1 MDAALTV
8 TLLNFAYQGL
18 VLALVVLGLG
28 IVFGMLGVMNMA
40 HGEFLMIG
48 AYCAVAA
55 QNAGLS
61 VLWGAALAVPVCGV
75 LGCLTHYVLIR
86 RLYNRPFD
94 TLLATWGLSILLRKL
109 VELVYGRGYQNVEPP
124 VSGGISV
131 FGVEYPGYRLFLIAS
146 IVVLFAMLVL
156 WYWRSSTGAR
166 LRAMIGNPTLAQAV
180 GIDTNRLACAAFM
193 CGVISAG
200 VAGAL
205 LAPMVRVAPGMGLD
219 YLLNSFFVL
228 VVGGLGSLAGLAAG
242 TGIVSGTQLLFAT
255 LFDQTSG
262 YLAVLGISI
271 IFLWLKPDGLISRR

>member
-124 VSGGISV
+124 VSGGIPV
-131 FGVEYPGYRLFLIAS
+131 FGVEYPGYRLFLIAA

-166 LRAMIGNPTLAQAV
+166 LRAMIGNPILAQAV

>member
-8 TLLNFAYQGL
+8 SLLNLAYQGL

-55 QNAGLS
+55 QSAGLPI
-61 VLWGAALAVPVCGV
+61 LWGAALAVLVCGA
-75 LGCLTHYVLIR
+75 LGWLTHYALIR
-86 RLYNRPFD
+86 QLYDRPFD

-109 VELVYGRGYQNVEPP
+109 VELVYGRGYQNVEPS
-124 VSGGISV
+124 VSGSV
-131 FGVEYPGYRLFLIAS
+131 ALLGVEYPAYRLLLMAFIL
-146 IVVLFAMLVL
+146 VLFAALVL
-156 WYWRSSTGAR
+156 WYWRSPTGAR
-166 LRAMIGNPTLAQAV
+166 LRAMIGNPVLAQAV
-180 GIDTNRLACAAFM
+180 GIDTNRLACVAFM

-200 VAGAL
+200 IAGAL
-205 LAPMVRVAPGMGLD
+205 LAPMVRVEPGMGLD

-228 VVGGLGSLAGLAAG
+228 VVGGLGSLLGLAAG
-242 TGIVSGTQLLFAT
+242 TGIVSGTQVLFAT

-262 YLAVLGISI
+262 YLGVLGISI
-271 IFLWLKPDGLISRR
+271 LFLWLKPNGLISRR

>member
-131 FGVEYPGYRLFLIAS
+131 FGVEYPGYRLFLIAA
-146 IVVLFAMLVL
+146 IVVLFAVLVL

>member
-86 RLYNRPFD
+86 R
-94 TLLATWGLSILLRKL
+94 
-109 VELVYGRGYQNVEPP
+109 
-124 VSGGISV
+124 
-131 FGVEYPGYRLFLIAS
+131 
-146 IVVLFAMLVL
+146 
-156 WYWRSSTGAR
+156 
-166 LRAMIGNPTLAQAV
+166 
-180 GIDTNRLACAAFM
+180 
-193 CGVISAG
+193 
-200 VAGAL
+200 
-205 LAPMVRVAPGMGLD
+205 
-219 YLLNSFFVL
+219 
-228 VVGGLGSLAGLAAG
+228 
-242 TGIVSGTQLLFAT
+242 
-255 LFDQTSG
+255 
-262 YLAVLGISI
+262 
-271 IFLWLKPDGLISRR
+271 

>member
-131 FGVEYPGYRLFLIAS
+131 FGVEYPGYRLFLIAA
-146 IVVLFAMLVL
+146 IVVLFAVLVL

-262 YLAVLGISI
+262 YLAVLGVSI

>member
-1 MDAALTV
+1 
-8 TLLNFAYQGL
+8 
-18 VLALVVLGLG
+18 
-28 IVFGMLGVMNMA
+28 
-40 HGEFLMIG
+40 
-48 AYCAVAA
+48 
-55 QNAGLS
+55 
-61 VLWGAALAVPVCGV
+61 
-75 LGCLTHYVLIR
+75 
-86 RLYNRPFD
+86 

-131 FGVEYPGYRLFLIAS
+131 FGVEYPGYRLFLIAA
-146 IVVLFAMLVL
+146 IVVLFAVLVL

-262 YLAVLGISI
+262 YLAVLGVSI

>member
-8 TLLNFAYQGL
+8 TVLNFAYQGL

-48 AYCAVAA
+48 AYCAVAV
-55 QNAGLS
+55 QNAGLP
-61 VLWGAALAVPVCGV
+61 VLWGAALAILVCGA

-109 VELVYGRGYQNVEPP
+109 VELVYGRGYQNVESP
-124 VSGGISV
+124 VSGGMTV
-131 FGVEYPGYRLFLIAS
+131 FGVEYPGYRLFLIAA
-146 IVVLFAMLVL
+146 IVVLFAVLAL

-166 LRAMIGNPTLAQAV
+166 LRAMISNPILAQAV

>member
-8 TLLNFAYQGL
+8 TVLNFAYQGL

-131 FGVEYPGYRLFLIAS
+131 FGVEYPGYRLFLIAA
-146 IVVLFAMLVL
+146 IVVLFAVLAL